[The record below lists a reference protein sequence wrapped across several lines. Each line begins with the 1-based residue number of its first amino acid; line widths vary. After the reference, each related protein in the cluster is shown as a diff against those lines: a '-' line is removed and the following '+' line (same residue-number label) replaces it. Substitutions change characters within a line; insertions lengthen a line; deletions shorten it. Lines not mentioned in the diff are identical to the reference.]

1 MMDDSEPSAGGRFFY
16 RVRPKVM
23 GKKAALFFLAL
34 SLLALSRC
42 GGNGREVD
50 CFEVA
55 VVMDAGG
62 LGDKGKNDMVWRG
75 CQRFA
80 EEGGVF
86 TGVCNYEPATEA
98 EGRACLDEAS
108 ARGVDVVV
116 VASPV
121 WEGYVH
127 GLAKKYPDVNYLIV
141 GGGKGAPNVAA
152 LSFSVFE
159 AGFLTGVAAAAAVP
173 AGSYGF
179 LGGRRDPITEGLAAG
194 YRDGVLSE
202 NASAHV
208 ATAYLGDDFAAPTA
222 RDRARALAGEQFE
235 GGAAVIFAAAGRAN
249 ADVAAVAK
257 ERNRLVIGCDSN
269 QNYLEPGYVITS
281 LNIRWDDVIFE
292 ELSVAADGA
301 FKGGASEIDITSKHI
316 SYPIDDNNRSLIPA
330 EAVRKIEAAR
340 ERLAARAAN

>member
-1 MMDDSEPSAGGRFFY
+1 VMDDSEPSAGGRFFY

-42 GGNGREVD
+42 GGSGREVD

-281 LNIRWDDVIFE
+281 LNIRWDDVVFE

>member
-1 MMDDSEPSAGGRFFY
+1 MGDLEPSAGGRFFY
-16 RVRPKVM
+16 RMRPKFM
-23 GKKAALFFLAL
+23 GKKITLILLAL

-42 GGNGREVD
+42 GGNGRDVE
-50 CFEVA
+50 CFDVA

-86 TGVCNYEPATEA
+86 ATVCNYEPKTEA

-121 WEGYVH
+121 WERYVH

-141 GGGKGAPNVAA
+141 GGGKSAPNVMAY
-152 LSFSVFE
+152 SFPVAE

-179 LGGRRDPITEGLAAG
+179 LGGRRDSITEGLAAG

-202 NASAHV
+202 NASADV
-208 ATAYLGDDFAAPTA
+208 AAAYLGDDFAAPMA
-222 RDRARALAGEQFE
+222 RGRARALAGELFE
-235 GGAAVIFAAAGRAN
+235 GGAAVIFAAAGFAN
-249 ADVAAVAK
+249 AEVAAVAK
-257 ERNRLVIGCDSN
+257 ERSKLVIGYESN

-281 LNIRWDDVIFE
+281 LNIRWDDVVFE
-292 ELSVAADGA
+292 ELSVAADGS
-301 FKGGASEIDITSKHI
+301 FKGGAREIEITSKHI

-340 ERLAARAAN
+340 ERLAARAAG